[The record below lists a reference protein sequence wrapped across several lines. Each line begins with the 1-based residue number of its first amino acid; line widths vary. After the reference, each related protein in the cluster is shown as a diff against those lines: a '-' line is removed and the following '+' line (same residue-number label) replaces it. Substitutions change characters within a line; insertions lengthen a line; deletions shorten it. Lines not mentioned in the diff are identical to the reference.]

1 MGSNSLISVFA
12 LFFVFSI
19 LFSSMNERDRHAAD
33 STYGYMKLTT
43 AREITRSS
51 INIALKKISQDLY
64 KLSADSLS
72 GNLDGGEY
80 KVTWFRENDTLL
92 NLMAKGKFSDSMCLI
107 KTKLLIYSKPF
118 PKDSAAVSLHVN
130 SVGMI
135 MKGTPLIDGHN
146 YDINGNNPSDSGAVP
161 AVAVLSKTDSANLAK
176 FGSYLDGSQDL
187 LVNPA
192 LPDPEAFVNQY
203 MANADYILTPSGS
216 PYSGNMNYGDT
227 THPKIVFI
235 DGSDSTH
242 PVKISGTIQGWG
254 ILVVRG
260 FFQLTGTMDWHGLVV
275 VSSSSVFDFTLA
287 KGTPRII
294 GSLLMGG
301 PPGSTLEMR
310 GTANILYS
318 SAALHQSQWIGK
330 LLAYHVVDW
339 YE

>member
-1 MGSNSLISVFA
+1 MGSNSFLGVLALMIFFGLIN
-12 LFFVFSI
+12 
-19 LFSSMNERDRHAAD
+19 SSLNERDRRAEED
-33 STYGYMKLTT
+33 TYGYIKLTT
-43 AREITRSS
+43 AREIGRSS
-51 INIALKKISQDLY
+51 INIALKK
-64 KLSADSLS
+64 LSDSSSITSVS
-72 GNLDGGEY
+72 GNLDGGTY
-80 KVTWFRENDTLL
+80 TVSLSRSDSIMDITSTAR
-92 NLMAKGKFSDSMCLI
+92 FSDTTYRIISR
-107 KTKLLIYSKPF
+107 LLVYPKPF

-146 YDINGNNPSDSGAVP
+146 YDINGANPSDSGAVP
-161 AVAVLSKTDSANLAK
+161 GVAVLTNTDSANLATY
-176 FGSYLDGSQDL
+176 GAYINGSQDL
-187 LVNPA
+187 NVNPA
-192 LPDPEAFVNQY
+192 LPDPEAFVAEY
-203 MANADYILTPSGS
+203 MASADYVLTPSGS
-216 PYSGNMNYGDT
+216 PYSGNMSYGSIT
-227 THPKIVFI
+227 NPKIVFI

-242 PVKISGTIQGWG
+242 PVKISGGIQGWG

-275 VSSSSVFDFTLA
+275 VSSNSVFDFAMA

-318 SAALHQSQWIGK
+318 SEALRQAQWIGK
-330 LLAYHVVDW
+330 LLAYHILDW